1 MDSADAQKLATD
13 LHRRA
18 VEKFGE
24 ERAETLRN
32 DLRQMARELEALATY
47 KLDFEDEP

>member
-1 MDSADAQKLATD
+1 MDPAGSQKLGTD

-24 ERAETLRN
+24 ERAATLQN
-32 DLRQMARELEALATY
+32 DLQQMARELEALETY
-47 KLDFEDEP
+47 RLDFEDEP

>member
-13 LHRRA
+13 IQRRA

-24 ERAETLRN
+24 ERAEALRN
-32 DLRQMARELEALATY
+32 DLQQMARELESLETY